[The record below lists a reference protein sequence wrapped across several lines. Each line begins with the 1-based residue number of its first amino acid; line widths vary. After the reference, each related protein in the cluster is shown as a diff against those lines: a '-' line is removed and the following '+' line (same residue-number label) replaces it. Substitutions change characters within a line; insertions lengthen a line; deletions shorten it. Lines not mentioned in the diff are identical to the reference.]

1 MRWTEKINKYAKKEL
16 HNFLE
21 IGKHAIENNG
31 NNKLHYKLRNF

>member
-21 IGKHAIENNG
+21 NMQ
-31 NNKLHYKLRNF
+31 LRTMEIINCIIN